1 MTYCVPITDLK
12 DTNSFSALVNS
23 SAHPIFVTKNGR
35 EEFVVMSTSVY
46 DAKITD
52 SAKEA
57 FYASLERSM
66 EDKKAGRVKD
76 AQVVIDELCEQHD
89 L

>member
-12 DTNSFSALVNS
+12 DSNSFSELVNS
-23 SAHPIFVTKNGR
+23 SNHPIFVTKNGR
-35 EEFVVMSTSVY
+35 EEFVVMSTAVY
-46 DAKITD
+46 ETKTIDPAR
-52 SAKEA
+52 EA

-76 AQVVIDELCEQHD
+76 AQVVIDELYEQYE

>member
-1 MTYCVPITDLK
+1 MPYCVPITDLK

-46 DAKITD
+46 DAKTTD
-52 SAKEA
+52 PAREA

-76 AQVVIDELCEQHD
+76 AFEFSKELEEEYG